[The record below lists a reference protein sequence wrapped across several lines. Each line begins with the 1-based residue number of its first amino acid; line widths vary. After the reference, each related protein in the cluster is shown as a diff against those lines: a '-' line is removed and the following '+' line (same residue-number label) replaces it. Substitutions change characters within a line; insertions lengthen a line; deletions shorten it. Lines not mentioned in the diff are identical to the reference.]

1 MFNPKQFYEKGKLN
15 SGTFVSVWDTT
26 KTGVSAS
33 NQIKLPLVSGFP
45 YRVDWG
51 DGVTNIINSTS
62 DSNLTHT
69 YPVSGIYTIKILNVV
84 RGFVFS
90 NSGDKLKLKEILNWG
105 NFTVNAN
112 AFQGCSNLTLL
123 NVTGIPDITN
133 ILSCFSNCSSLTK
146 INGIQFWKTSH
157 LSDFRGVFTN
167 CTNFNDGNI
176 SNWNTSNVTIM
187 NSMFQS
193 CSFFNQP
200 LNWDFSRVQ
209 QLANFLFFAVRFN
222 QDVSNWNLSNSTNN
236 SDIFNG
242 ATAFVQPISAWN
254 FNKNAI
260 LTNLMLNKYNYPS
273 NLMDDVLIKIE
284 SCVVGTG
291 RTQTNKNLQFS
302 GGRTS
307 ASDAAV
313 TSLKANGWVGFS

>member
-1 MFNPKQFYEKGKLN
+1 MIRTVFGRQHILPFISL
-15 SGTFVSVWDTT
+15 WDTT

-69 YPVSGIYTIKILNVV
+69 YSVSGIYTVKILNIV
-84 RGFVFS
+84 RGFAFS
-90 NSGDKLKLKEILNWG
+90 NGGDKLKIKEILDWG
-105 NFTVNAN
+105 NFTINAN

-123 NVTGIPDITN
+123 NVIGIPN
-133 ILSCFSNCSSLTK
+133 IVNIATCFSGCTSITK
-146 INGIQFWKTSH
+146 INNIQYWKTSQ
-157 LSDFRGVFTN
+157 LANFQYAFLN

-176 SNWNTSNVTIM
+176 SNWDTSNATLI
-187 NSMFQS
+187 NGMFQG

-209 QLANFLFFAVRFN
+209 DFRNFLFFAIRFN
-222 QDVSNWNLSNSTNN
+222 QDVSNWNISNSTNN

-242 ATAFVQPISAWN
+242 ATAFMQPISAWN

-260 LTNLMLNKYNYPS
+260 LTNLMLNKNNYPP

-291 RTQTNKNLQFS
+291 RTQTNKNLQFG

-313 TSLKANGWVGFS
+313 ASLKANGWSGFS